1 MARKLIWCLTA
12 VLSIATTAT
21 YGQEGVLEELYGRGV
36 HAFFAGNLGVA
47 YDSLTA
53 TITNG
58 SRDPRAY
65 YFRGLVLNGM
75 GRTDEA
81 CTDFLTGAQLEAVG
95 GVAYPVGRA
104 LERIQGPER
113 ILVETYRRNARVA
126 NYSTQS
132 TRDRLRYEEFRR
144 NEAETLRGAPRIAPP
159 AAQPPGRP
167 DAGDPFSGPP
177 ATLPAPAPGR
187 APVPM
192 APAPASPPPA
202 AVPPPPAPDPFA
214 TPPAEAPVPAA
225 PRPAPPAPA
234 PAPPADPFATPPPAA
249 PAPAAPAPAAPPA
262 DPFATPPP
270 TAP

>member
-12 VLSIATTAT
+12 VLSLAATAT

-95 GVAYPVGRA
+95 GVAYPVGRSI
-104 LERIQGPER
+104 ERIQGPAR
-113 ILVETYRRNARVA
+113 IMLETYRRNARVA

-132 TRDRLRYEEFRR
+132 TRDRLRYEQFRR
-144 NEAETLRGAPRIAPP
+144 DEAEMLRGAPRIAPP
-159 AAQPPGRP
+159 SAPPAGRP
-167 DAGDPFSGPP
+167 DTSDPFSAPP
-177 ATLPAPAPGR
+177 APLPAPSPAPAP
-187 APVPM
+187 VPM
-192 APAPASPPPA
+192 PPAPAL
-202 AVPPPPAPDPFA
+202 VPPPTPDPFA
-214 TPPAEAPVPAA
+214 TPPAEAPPPAA
-225 PRPAPPAPA
+225 PRPAPPPAPAPDPFAEPAPVPRATPAPPAPA
-234 PAPPADPFATPPPAA
+234 PAP
-249 PAPAAPAPAAPPA
+249 PPA